1 MGDDP
6 DKKEAMEQFHIIGK
20 RVNRPDSIE
29 KVKGQAKFTA
39 DLILPGMLTGKVLRS
54 TRHHG
59 RILHLDVRP
68 ALRVPGV
75 KAVIT
80 AKDLPPG
87 VYGFGDRRADM
98 TVFATDRVRYK
109 GDEVAAVAAVDE
121 DAANE
126 ALERIRVE
134 YEDLPAVFDPE
145 EAVKEGAPQ
154 LHADSP
160 NNIGTRIQI
169 NKGDMDRALADA
181 SVV

>member
-59 RILHLDVRP
+59 RILHLAVRP
-68 ALRVPGV
+68 ALTVPGV

-80 AKDLPPG
+80 AKDLPPV
-87 VYGFGDRRADM
+87 VYGFGDRRGGG
-98 TVFATDRVRYK
+98 R
-109 GDEVAAVAAVDE
+109 GAA
-121 DAANE
+121 
-126 ALERIRVE
+126 
-134 YEDLPAVFDPE
+134 
-145 EAVKEGAPQ
+145 
-154 LHADSP
+154 
-160 NNIGTRIQI
+160 
-169 NKGDMDRALADA
+169 RAQ
-181 SVV
+181 